1 MSKRIAWVAGL
12 ALCPLISQA
21 QVGPL
26 VVNGQWEYS
35 DASQKETDEGVSL
48 CLRLDAASMAQSPQ
62 LRQFGGAL
70 CVSNPTE
77 GAKLLGIAQG
87 PRRAGCGY
95 SAKGEATVAL
105 SGVRVL
111 PEDEMFDERLEARLA
126 GVKAKRITVPLT
138 SDCSDQATVAASGF
152 KGIYDAIAALK
163 AHPDYA
169 SLSVSDFVRVDAASG
184 LAELDAST
192 QMFLPSGSTDTL
204 VMYTEN
210 NVGTPFLTVERFD
223 GRQWRDVSV
232 EALPGYT
239 NKNGSNYYLD
249 GTGRAAKVRSLPAKK
264 AWRYSEGRFVPE
276 G

>member
-1 MSKRIAWVAGL
+1 MSKRIAWIAGL

-35 DASQKETDEGVSL
+35 DASQKETDEVVSL

-70 CVSNPTE
+70 CVSNPAE

-87 PRRAGCGY
+87 SHRAGCGY

-126 GVKAKRITVPLT
+126 GVKAKRITLPLT
-138 SDCSDQATVAASGF
+138 SDCGDQATVAASGF
-152 KGIYDAIAALK
+152 KSIYDAIAALK

-223 GRQWRDVSV
+223 GRQWRDVSAAV
-232 EALPGYT
+232 LPGYT
-239 NKNGSNYYLD
+239 NKNGANYYLD
-249 GTGRAAKVRSLPAKK
+249 GTGSAVKVRSLPAKK
-264 AWRYSEGRFVPE
+264 AWRYSEGRFAPE

>member
-1 MSKRIAWVAGL
+1 MSKRIAWIAGL

-26 VVNGQWEYS
+26 VVNGQWEYR

-48 CLRLDAASMAQSPQ
+48 CLRLDAASMARSPQ
-62 LRQFGGAL
+62 IRQFGGAL
-70 CVSNPTE
+70 CVSNPAE
-77 GAKLLGIAQG
+77 GAKVLGISQG

-95 SAKGEATVAL
+95 SAKGDATVTL

-126 GVKAKRITVPLT
+126 GVKAKRITLPLT
-138 SDCSDQATVAASGF
+138 SDCGDQATVAASGF

-210 NVGTPFLTVERFD
+210 NVGTRFLTVERFD
-223 GRQWRDVSV
+223 GRQWRDVSAAV
-232 EALPGYT
+232 LPGYT
-239 NKNGSNYYLD
+239 NKSGSNYYLD
-249 GTGRAAKVRSLPAKK
+249 GTGSAVKVRSLPAKK